1 MKSKRIISML
11 LAMLMLISCAVVA
24 NFTAAAEDTPE
35 VFSEEVSSDKYNL
48 GYTANDGLILQAWN
62 WSYKE
67 VERNLEAIAKAGY
80 TTIQISP
87 PTELKEA
94 TVGVKVLQQANDNGW
109 WMMYQPA
116 AYELNQ
122 SKDNVLGT
130 KDELISMIDAA
141 HELGLFVIADAV
153 INHLGNS
160 ETADYKIDANA
171 LPADANAVDYLCE
184 RAWEFESSRAIIDAG
199 AFHYPYDNCVYNDT
213 GAFDC
218 TQNAVSL
225 LPDLDTSSPV
235 VQEIILDYWQECVDA
250 GIDGFRIDAAKHIE
264 TKYDGKYA
272 SDFWDVL
279 MYDGINDK
287 LGIYPYAKEKYGKD
301 LYMYGEILNTV
312 STERSFSWYLE
323 YMNITNS
330 TAFYAICDAVNGGL
344 AENAV
349 PKSFNNGMT
358 SKTAI
363 LWDESHDTYMD
374 GCKSGAVPSVNNL
387 TKRWACM
394 ASRADVVSMYL
405 ARPTNTPSE
414 IYNLDLGVAYDTAWD
429 DKATVEINKFHNHF
443 QGSGE
448 EVSSYG
454 NIAVIERADSGVV
467 LVNCKGNDVKVDI
480 PVTNLLD
487 GTYVDQITGNTFVC
501 EYGYIKGEIGAD
513 GVAVIYNPETPVLA
527 ASKETGNFTT
537 DTVTVDIVSNGS
549 SQATY
554 SVNGAEPVPFSG
566 RVTLEMAPVDT
577 VTGED
582 VIGII
587 GDVDDDGVVNIKDA
601 TLIQK
606 YIASLVEIEEYQCIL
621 ANVIEDYDE
630 ADLPNVNIKDATAI
644 QKHIAGLD
652 SGSDMIGETLGEES
666 SLPVVSL
673 ILEDDHQMI
682 CYDYYQV
689 SKEDVI
695 TVKFDNSTTQWSN
708 VYCYVFDD
716 SMGTENNA
724 WPGILMTELENDIW
738 YYELP
743 DDMMNP
749 TVIFCDNVLGTGQQ
763 TKDLPTINPD
773 TLEPLSNEFIY
784 SGEKWYSVAD
794 DGSYKEIAQR
804 ISAYY
809 IVFTDVYG
817 WKTKN
822 AEKIRCYATGGGSSM
837 TSPGEIME
845 YLGTDENGHDQY
857 YIYIDRGSTTVKFF
871 CTNKSNI
878 LRETAD
884 MTVSG
889 NCGYYPLA
897 AMGGPACGTFEVTI
911 PTE

>member
-1 MKSKRIISML
+1 MKSKRIISIL
-11 LAMLMLISCAVVA
+11 LAMLMLLSCAMIA
-24 NFTAAAEDTPE
+24 NFSVAAEATNE
-35 VFSEEVSSDKYNL
+35 VVVEEIPAKDYNL

-62 WSYKE
+62 WSYAE
-67 VERNLEAIAKAGY
+67 IMNNLEAIAESGY

-122 SKDNVLGT
+122 SEDNVLGT
-130 KDELISMIDAA
+130 KDELIDMIDAA

-160 ETADYKIDANA
+160 ETADYKIDVNS
-171 LPADANAVDYLCE
+171 LPSDANAVDYLCE
-184 RAWEFESSRAIIDAG
+184 RAWQFESSRAIIDAN
-199 AFHYPYDNCVYNDT
+199 AFHYPYANCKYNDT

-225 LPDLDTSSPV
+225 LPDLDTSSPI

-264 TKYDGKYA
+264 TKYDGQYA
-272 SDFWDVL
+272 SNFWDVL
-279 MYDGINDK
+279 MYDGINGK
-287 LGIYPYAKEKYGKD
+287 LGIYPYAKETYGKD

-330 TAFYAICDAVNGGL
+330 TAFYAICDAVNNGS

-349 PKSFNNGMT
+349 PASFNNGMT

-374 GCKSGAVPSVNNL
+374 GCKSGSVPSVNLL

-414 IYNLDLGVAYDTAWD
+414 VYNLDLGVAYDTAWN

-443 QGSGE
+443 QGTGE
-448 EVSSYG
+448 AVSSSG
-454 NIAVIERADSGVV
+454 NIAVIERSDSGVV
-467 LVNCKGNDVKVDI
+467 LVNCKGNGVNVSI
-480 PVTNLLD
+480 PVQNLAD
-487 GTYVDQITGNTFVC
+487 GTYVDQISGNTFVC
-501 EYGYIKGEIGAD
+501 EYGYLRGDIGAD

-527 ASKETGNFTT
+527 VSKESGVFTS
-537 DTVTVDIVSNGS
+537 DTITVDIVSNGS
-549 SQATY
+549 EATY
-554 SVNGAEPVPFSG
+554 SVNGGEPVAFTG
-566 RVTLEMAPVDT
+566 KVTLEIAPVDS
-577 VTGED
+577 E
-582 VIGII
+582 IGQEILGI
-587 GDVDDDGVVNIKDA
+587 LGDADDDTNVNIKDA

-606 YIASLVEIEEYQCIL
+606 YIAGLEEFEEYQCYL
-621 ANVIEDYDE
+621 ANVIEDYD
-630 ADLPNVNIKDATAI
+630 DNNLPNVNIKDATAI

-652 SGSDMIGETLGEES
+652 SGSDYIGETLGSEINAS
-666 SLPVVSL
+666 VATLV
-673 ILEDDHQMI
+673 LENETHIMV
-682 CYDYYQV
+682 YDYYQL
-689 SKEDVI
+689 SQDDV
-695 TVKFDNSTTQWSN
+695 TWVKFDNSETQWSK

-716 SMGTENNA
+716 TLGTENNA
-724 WPGILMTELENDIW
+724 WPGILMTELEDDIW

-743 DDMMNP
+743 YDMINP

-763 TKDLPTINPD
+763 TKDLPTINAD
-773 TLEPLSNEFIY
+773 TFESYGTHFIY
-784 SGEKWYSVAD
+784 TADKWYSIAD
-794 DGSYKEIAQR
+794 DGSYTEIAQKT
-804 ISAYY
+804 SEFY

-822 AEKIRCYATGGGSSM
+822 AQKIRCYATGGGSTM

-878 LRETAD
+878 ERETAD
-884 MTVSG
+884 MVVTGS
-889 NCGYYPLA
+889 CGYYPLA
-897 AMGGPACGTFEVTI
+897 AQGGPSCGTFEVTV